1 MGFMIHSGASL
12 NLKEL
17 ARQKGRRRE
26 KLSKLESRLGRE
38 RASGGVTFGTS
49 VSLHFTMN
57 VYRVGGGP
65 RPIGDDVKGKAR

>member
-1 MGFMIHSGASL
+1 M

-17 ARQKGRRRE
+17 ARQKGWRRE

-49 VSLHFTMN
+49 VSIHFTMN
-57 VYRVGGGP
+57 VYRVGWAHNLQEMMLKE
-65 RPIGDDVKGKAR
+65 RPDDKRP